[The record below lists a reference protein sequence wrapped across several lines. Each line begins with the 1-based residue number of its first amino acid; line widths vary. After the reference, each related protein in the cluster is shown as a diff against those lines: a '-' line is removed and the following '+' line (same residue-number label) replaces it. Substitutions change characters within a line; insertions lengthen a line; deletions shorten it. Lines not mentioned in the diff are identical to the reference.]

1 MQRPVA
7 RETMAAPKLPTGLL
21 LAAVLLSLGGAVGLG
36 FGRFAYALMLLPMQ
50 RDLGWSYADSG
61 LVSSAN
67 ALGYLLGVLS
77 LGLVIARLGAPNTVR
92 LGMTLT
98 SLSLLATGMTDS
110 FALLLIL
117 RLLAGLGAGL
127 VYIGGAPLVVQ
138 LIPVASVLPLAIYY
152 TGPGLG
158 MLLSGLAIPP
168 IIATGSWQLAWVAM
182 GLASLL
188 AFALMERPIRLAAH
202 ATARGAAPRQNSSF
216 VLADYQRV
224 WPTALAFVLFGL
236 GYIGYMT
243 FSVAYLVESGVA
255 PGLAQIFFVILASS
269 TAASGLFWG
278 ALSVRLTPRQAL
290 LAILSTLAVGALLPV
305 LAPAAWSFVA
315 SAVLF
320 GGTFLALIA
329 AITRQVRTVVAA
341 ERWAAVVGNVT
352 VLFATGQ
359 LIGPTLTG
367 LIADLPGGLALGLSL
382 SGGLLA
388 LAALVVGL
396 GPEPRKGTD

>member
-7 RETMAAPKLPTGLL
+7 RETMAAPKLPTGPL

-61 LVSSAN
+61 LASSAN

-202 ATARGAAPRQNSSF
+202 ATARGAAPRQNSRF

>member
-7 RETMAAPKLPTGLL
+7 RETMAAPKLPTGPL

-61 LVSSAN
+61 LASSAN

>member
-61 LVSSAN
+61 LASSAN